1 MRGQKIFARNIGVVM
16 KFSFKFFKEGSDK
29 LLAIADSSLIGKNL
43 EDGELCFFVSE
54 DFYCDKHCDENE
66 VKKLLN
72 DATIVNAVG
81 KDIIDLL
88 INEGLLKNDNI
99 IKISG
104 VPHAQIISV

>member
-1 MRGQKIFARNIGVVM
+1 MRGQKTAARYIGVGM
-16 KFSFKFFKEGSDK
+16 KFSFKVFEEGSDK
-29 LLAIADSSLIGKNL
+29 LLAIADSSLVGKSL
-43 EDGELCFFVSE
+43 EDGELCFFVSKG
-54 DFYCDKHCDENE
+54 FYCDKHCDEKE

-72 DATIVNAVG
+72 DATIVNAIG

-88 INEGLLKNDNI
+88 TNEGLIKNDNV